1 MIINT
6 KRKTDNKENID
17 GKCGKRLRQVYG
29 KRIAIIIQNGNISYQ
44 IPNNNL
50 NNSLLFQKMIQI
62 FKHYKPIFSKEKK
75 ENKKI
80 INKQKNLNKKETNS

>member
-17 GKCGKRLRQVYG
+17 GKCGKRLKQVYG
-29 KRIAIIIQNGNISYQ
+29 KRIAIIIQNGNILYQ
-44 IPNNNL
+44 IPNNNH
-50 NNSLLFQKMIQI
+50 NKNLLFQKMIPI
-62 FKHYKPIFSKEKK
+62 FKHYKLTFNKEKK

-80 INKQKNLNKKETNS
+80 INKQKNSNKKEINS